1 MARRSSLPALLAL
14 VIALGGCSPRATT
27 FVHPDVDF
35 SRIQRCAILPF
46 QNLST
51 DRSAG
56 ARVESLFLTEL
67 LHAGRGLAVVEPGET
82 MAALRELRLDP
93 TAPLSPAQTVEL
105 GKRLG
110 AEGIFTGTVMDC
122 GPESLG
128 RNRVYVV
135 TAEFGLLE
143 TETGSVVWKSEV
155 HGSGSSVWRKLFG
168 GDSASLYA
176 VSRDVVRKA
185 LESLF

>member
-1 MARRSSLPALLAL
+1 MARRPSLSALLVL
-14 VIALGGCSPRATT
+14 IFALGGCSPRATT

-56 ARVESLFLTEL
+56 ERVESLFITEL
-67 LHAGRGLAVVEPGET
+67 LHTGRGLTLVEPGET
-82 MAALRELRLDP
+82 LAALRDLRLDP
-93 TAPLSPAQTVEL
+93 AVPLAPAQIVEL

-110 AEGIFTGTVMDC
+110 VDGIFTGTVMDC

-135 TAEFGLLE
+135 TAEFDLLE
-143 TETGSVVWKSEV
+143 TETGAVVWKSEV
-155 HGSGSSVWRKLFG
+155 HGSGSSFWRKLFG

-176 VSRDVVRKA
+176 VSRDVVRTA
-185 LESLF
+185 LRTLF

>member
-1 MARRSSLPALLAL
+1 MARRFSLPALLAL
-14 VIALGGCSPRATT
+14 ILALGGCSPRATT

-35 SRIQRCAILPF
+35 SRIRRCAILPF

-56 ARVESLFLTEL
+56 TRVESLFLTEL
-67 LHAGRGLAVVEPGET
+67 LRTGKGLVLVEPGET
-82 MAALRELRLDP
+82 LAALRELRLDP
-93 TAPLSPAQTVEL
+93 AAPLSPAQILEL

-110 AEGIFTGTVMDC
+110 VEGIFTGTVMDC
-122 GPESLG
+122 GPEALG

-143 TETGSVVWKSEV
+143 TETGAVVWKSEV

-168 GDSASLYA
+168 GDSASLHA
-176 VSRDVVRKA
+176 VSHDVVRKA
-185 LESLF
+185 LGSLF